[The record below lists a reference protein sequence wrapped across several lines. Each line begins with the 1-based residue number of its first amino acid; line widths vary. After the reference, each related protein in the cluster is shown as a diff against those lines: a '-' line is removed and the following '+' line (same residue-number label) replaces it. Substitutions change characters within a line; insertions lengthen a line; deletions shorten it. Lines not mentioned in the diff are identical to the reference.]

1 MDLAPEKSIGWDA
14 GIDQYFFNEQVKLSA
29 TYFQNYINNLVV
41 VETDPATGLGRFEN
55 MDTANN
61 NGVELSAEM
70 SLFEKWNTRIAYT
83 YTQTTVMT
91 QFPQQKNMISLDTNY
106 LLTPKWLIGCGASFV
121 GGRTQLDYI
130 AGEVVEMPNYA
141 TMRVYSRYEI
151 NEHAAVMARVE
162 NVTNTAYETNL
173 GYPSLPIGFYG
184 GVEISF

>member
-1 MDLAPEKSIGWDA
+1 M
-14 GIDQYFFNEQVKLSA
+14 V
-29 TYFQNYINNLVV
+29 
-41 VETDPATGLGRFEN
+41 
-55 MDTANN
+55 
-61 NGVELSAEM
+61 
-70 SLFEKWNTRIAYT
+70 
-83 YTQTTVMT
+83 
-91 QFPQQKNMISLDTNY
+91 SLDTNY